1 MKKQLLIVGVL
12 ACSFVSTSLFAQK
25 KEKQKEKV
33 EILDEIV
40 VTATKFKLKKEQIGK
55 VIYTIS
61 QKEIVNNAGKT
72 VVDLLNNIPGI
83 EIKGSNSNPSE
94 PRSTYVRGGRSRQVL
109 ILIDGVP
116 VSDPSLINQ
125 EYDLRLLSLNQIQSI
140 EVLKGASSTLY
151 GSGAA
156 TGVINIILKKASKN
170 TVSGSYEVTVGS
182 NNDAESTNSILS
194 DKNQNVNL
202 SGSFG
207 KFNFLSSFNLTGTNG
222 LSAAKSK
229 TNTDFEED
237 SYYSKNGL
245 LKLGY
250 TFNKKLSIET
260 FFNFDEFEYDY
271 DTGIWEDSDINN
283 GEQTQLRFG
292 ARPSY
297 KYNKGEVYLLASFNN
312 VKRTDN
318 NFSTFSNVINTSVF
332 KGEST
337 NLDLVNKYSFSK
349 EFQLITGL
357 NYQKHTN
364 NATTPFGDIDKKI
377 ANFDTLDP
385 YASLVYVTD
394 AGLTLNVGGRL
405 NMHSNYGNHL
415 VYDANAS
422 YQFLKNSDFELRGL
436 TSYST
441 AFIAPSTYQL
451 FSVYGNTDLKPETS
465 NTFELGFDSSYKKIV
480 NFTTVYFNR
489 VENEAIIFNNLN
501 VAPYGIYGNS
511 TETVKLSGV
520 ESVLTIKPFDKL
532 KLTSSYT
539 FTDKSVDV
547 DYIPKHKFITN
558 VEYYLTEN
566 SFVALTFKNVGDRF
580 ARYYDNS
587 TFSTVETTLQ
597 KYNLLDFNT
606 NYKLAEGT
614 VTLLGSVTNLLNES
628 YDDILGFSTRGR
640 NFKVGVRLQF

>member
-12 ACSFVSTSLFAQK
+12 TCSFVSTSLFAQK

-72 VVDLLNNIPGI
+72 VIDLLNNIPGI

-94 PRSTYVRGGRSRQVL
+94 PKSTYVRGGRSRQVL

-182 NNDAESTNSILS
+182 NNDAESKNSILS

-202 SGSFG
+202 SGIFG
-207 KFNFLSSFNLTGTNG
+207 KFNFLSSFNLTGTDG

-250 TFNKKLSIET
+250 TFNEKLSVES

-292 ARPSY
+292 VRPTY

-364 NATTPFGDIDKKI
+364 NATTPFGDIDKNI
-377 ANFDTLDP
+377 ANFNTIDP

-394 AGLTLNVGGRL
+394 AGLSVNVGGRL

-422 YQFLKNSDFELRGL
+422 YQFLKNSDFKLRGL

-451 FSVYGNTDLKPETS
+451 FSVYGSTDLKPETS
-465 NTFELGFDSSYKKIV
+465 STFELGFDSSYKKTV

-501 VAPYGIYGNS
+501 VAPWGIYGNS

-547 DYIPKHKFITN
+547 DYIPTHKFITN
-558 VEYYLTEN
+558 VEYYPTEN

-606 NYKLAEGT
+606 NYKLLEGT
-614 VTLLGSVTNLLNES
+614 VILLGSVTNLLNEN

-640 NFKVGVRLQF
+640 NYKIGVRLQF

>member
-33 EILDEIV
+33 EFLDEIV

-170 TVSGSYEVTVGS
+170 TISGSYEVTVGS

-292 ARPSY
+292 LRPSY
-297 KYNKGEVYLLASFNN
+297 KYNKGEVY
-312 VKRTDN
+312 
-318 NFSTFSNVINTSVF
+318 
-332 KGEST
+332 
-337 NLDLVNKYSFSK
+337 
-349 EFQLITGL
+349 
-357 NYQKHTN
+357 
-364 NATTPFGDIDKKI
+364 
-377 ANFDTLDP
+377 
-385 YASLVYVTD
+385 
-394 AGLTLNVGGRL
+394 
-405 NMHSNYGNHL
+405 
-415 VYDANAS
+415 
-422 YQFLKNSDFELRGL
+422 
-436 TSYST
+436 
-441 AFIAPSTYQL
+441 
-451 FSVYGNTDLKPETS
+451 
-465 NTFELGFDSSYKKIV
+465 
-480 NFTTVYFNR
+480 
-489 VENEAIIFNNLN
+489 
-501 VAPYGIYGNS
+501 
-511 TETVKLSGV
+511 
-520 ESVLTIKPFDKL
+520 
-532 KLTSSYT
+532 
-539 FTDKSVDV
+539 
-547 DYIPKHKFITN
+547 
-558 VEYYLTEN
+558 
-566 SFVALTFKNVGDRF
+566 
-580 ARYYDNS
+580 
-587 TFSTVETTLQ
+587 
-597 KYNLLDFNT
+597 
-606 NYKLAEGT
+606 
-614 VTLLGSVTNLLNES
+614 
-628 YDDILGFSTRGR
+628 
-640 NFKVGVRLQF
+640 